1 VKNYKP
7 RTINTFKDLAQ
18 DRTRSV
24 TEGYKINSLA
34 RRGNGDYEAGMN
46 IRKANMEKNKFFAS
60 NSKMNDAMGANGR
73 SGAYTDGFN
82 RSSRGTPVSTPA
94 FYPTKKTNN
103 INGLRPHTPV
113 NTSYTINTNKN
124 TVANASQAHA
134 RITGGTGKPRFK
146 SVAEANNYMDF
157 AGYRESPSIK
167 GANDL
172 ANMFPSAKQNKG
184 KGRKNKGKR

>member
-1 VKNYKP
+1 MTAGPVGIIAGSMIGGIAGGRTLLKNMAKGRIVGSEAVDALASGVKNYKS

-46 IRKANMEKNKFFAS
+46 IRRANMEKNKFFAS

-82 RSSRGTPVSTPA
+82 RSSRGTPVDTPT

-103 INGLRPHTPV
+103 MKPV
-113 NTSYTINTNKN
+113 DIWKK
-124 TVANASQAHA
+124 SQC
-134 RITGGTGKPRFK
+134 
-146 SVAEANNYMDF
+146 E
-157 AGYRESPSIK
+157 
-167 GANDL
+167 
-172 ANMFPSAKQNKG
+172 
-184 KGRKNKGKR
+184 GRTK